1 MPCGAV
7 TAKEN
12 DVIRILL
19 SQVAQEEIHTNCIT
33 VWHNQETTFPSD
45 RLDSSIDIAVFPD
58 VMAGNRWTNT
68 FWTPA
73 EFGLVDPPK
82 TRFILEHQAYFSTIS
97 TAIVDF
103 FFQFAYFF
111 FNFFEVAMTSSLAFF
126 GCLLRGITFRQPCRH
141 STR

>member
-12 DVIRILL
+12 DVVRILL
-19 SQVAQEEIHTNCIT
+19 CQVAQEEIHANGIT
-33 VWHNQETTFPSD
+33 VWHDQETALPSD
-45 RLDSSIDIAVFPD
+45 RLDGTVSIAIFPD
-58 VMAGNRWTNT
+58 VVTRDRRTNT
-68 FWTPA
+68 LWTPA
-73 EFGLVDPPK
+73 ELGLVDPSK
-82 TRFILEHQAYFSTIS
+82 ARFILEHQAHFSTIS

-103 FFQFAYFF
+103 RLQFLHFF
-111 FNFFEVAMTSSLAFF
+111 FNFFEAAMTSSLAFF